1 MSNFWKLVNEVIERA
16 DILLIILDARLVD
29 ETRNIELEQKITAKG
44 KPFILVLNKCDL
56 TSKEYLDRKKKELIK
71 EELKNTVFISSLQ
84 HLGTTML
91 RDKIFTVAKKKKDQK
106 ITVGVV
112 GYPNTGKSSV
122 INALKG
128 QKSAPASSQSG
139 FTKAVQLVKA
149 DNRIYLIDTPG
160 VIPFEEKDEIKH
172 ALMGA
177 VDATKVKDPDVV
189 AMKLIE
195 ILEGKVESHYG
206 VEKQIDTELVLE
218 TIAQKLKKLKK
229 GNELDLELTGRIIIQ
244 DWQRG
249 KITM

>member
-1 MSNFWKLVNEVIERA
+1 MANFWKLVNEVIDRA
-16 DILLIILDARLVD
+16 DLLLIVLDARLVD
-29 ETRNIELEQKITAKG
+29 ETRNIELEKKITVKG

-56 TSKEYLDRKKKELIK
+56 TSKEYLEKKKK
-71 EELKNTVFISSLQ
+71 TLKNAVFISSLQ

-91 RDKIFTVAKKKKDQK
+91 RDKIFATAKKKKNEK

-139 FTKAVQLVKA
+139 YTKAIQLVRA

-160 VIPFEEKDEIKH
+160 VIPFEEKDQIKH

-177 VDATKVKDPDVV
+177 IDATKVKDPDVA
-189 AMKLIE
+189 AMRLIE
-195 ILEGKVESHYG
+195 ILEGKAEAHYG
-206 VEKQIDTELVLE
+206 LEKQSDSEVALE
-218 TIAQKLKKLKK
+218 KIAKKLNKLKKH
-229 GNELDLELTGRIIIQ
+229 NELDLELVGRLILQ
-244 DWQRG
+244 DWQKG
-249 KITM
+249 KIKL

>member
-1 MSNFWKLVNEVIERA
+1 MSNFWRLVNDVIDKA

-29 ETRNIELEQKITAKG
+29 ETRNLELEQKITAKG

-56 TSKEYLDRKKKELIK
+56 TSKEYLDKKKKELIK
-71 EELKNTVFISSLQ
+71 KELNAVFISSLQ

-91 RDKIFTVAKKKKDQK
+91 RDKIFAAAKKKKDQR

-139 FTKAVQLVKA
+139 FTKAIQLVKA

-177 VDATKVKDPDVV
+177 VDATKVKDPDVI

-195 ILEGKVESHYG
+195 ILDGKVESHYG
-206 VEKQIDTELVLE
+206 IETQSDSELTLEK
-218 TIAQKLKKLKK
+218 IAQKLNKLKK
-229 GNELDLELTGRIIIQ
+229 GNELDLELTSRIIIQ

-249 KITM
+249 KIKL